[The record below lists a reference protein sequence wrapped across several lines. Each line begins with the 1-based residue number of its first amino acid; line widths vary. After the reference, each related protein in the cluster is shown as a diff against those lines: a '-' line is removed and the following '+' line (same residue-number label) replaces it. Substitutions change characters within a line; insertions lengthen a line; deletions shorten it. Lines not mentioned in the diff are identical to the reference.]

1 MADEAD
7 MNGHVATYDRLIGML
22 KWGGIAVF
30 LIAATVVWVISR

>member
-1 MADEAD
+1 MADQAE

-30 LIAATVVWVISR
+30 LIAAVVIWLLAR